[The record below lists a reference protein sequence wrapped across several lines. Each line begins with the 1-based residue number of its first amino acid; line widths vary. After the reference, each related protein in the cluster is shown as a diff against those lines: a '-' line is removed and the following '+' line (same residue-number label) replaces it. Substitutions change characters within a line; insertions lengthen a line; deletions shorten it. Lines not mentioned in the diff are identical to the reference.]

1 MANSRLTA
9 GCYRADSRLLCRR
22 AVPTTVLGRRIGQEP
37 RVASRPRLRSQS
49 PRSMMTPYLHQS
61 AMITQA
67 KQPV

>member
-9 GCYRADSRLLCRR
+9 GCYRADSRLLQPPSRSHHGPWPSRR
-22 AVPTTVLGRRIGQEP
+22 PGAARCFETKAAEP
-37 RVASRPRLRSQS
+37 IPSST
-49 PRSMMTPYLHQS
+49 MTPYLHQS